1 MTHRIEI
8 DSKHTA
14 VWAMPVEG
22 IPRLA
27 GLAETFYMFG
37 MDGAENAHDGEAWA
51 QIWSDLMSSGDAVIL
66 YSTGTDDPEDTPVGM
81 LGGTVG
87 TSLVDGRGDLCESFW
102 YVDPDHRGVGVA
114 RLAAF
119 EQVGEYLG
127 VSRIYMASLSGV
139 RPKAFER
146 LYKSRGYEA
155 TDVVYVKRLGE
166 LNAGG

>member
-27 GLAETFYMFG
+27 ELAETFYMF
-37 MDGAENAHDGEAWA
+37 DLDSGEGRIRRETWVG
-51 QIWSDLMSSGDAVIL
+51 IWSDLISTGDAVIL
-66 YSTGTDDPEDTPVGM
+66 YATGTDDPEDNPVGI
-81 LGGTVG
+81 LGGTIG

-102 YVDPDHRGVGVA
+102 YVDPEYRGVGVA
-114 RLAAF
+114 LLAAF

-166 LNAGG
+166 PKEGG